1 MRGKEVRRTD
11 LIATAENES
20 PSIPVFGRNS
30 RSRDF
35 VLTQNVK
42 PDYYPVRPMTQRVH
56 KFRRIR
62 FGICLL
68 AILAVMPFSLPAQAN
83 GPHPRRKDEWKH
95 QVEKL
100 EDVWRTAQLNG
111 DVDAMDKLLS
121 DDYVG
126 ITMAGQ
132 LVTKTQQL
140 DRMRNRSMVLTKIE
154 LTDVKVKMIGTIAI
168 VTSLAE
174 VDGTNDGEPMHG
186 TFRYTRVYSRLP
198 SGVWKI
204 TNFEATRVEA
214 PPPPRERRRQPA
226 DQKPPA

>member
-1 MRGKEVRRTD
+1 MEQH
-11 LIATAENES
+11 
-20 PSIPVFGRNS
+20 
-30 RSRDF
+30 
-35 VLTQNVK
+35 VLQHRLF
-42 PDYYPVRPMTQRVH
+42 RPGNGLAALV
-56 KFRRIR
+56 
-62 FGICLL
+62 LL
-68 AILAVMPFSLPAQAN
+68 AGGAFALPARADT
-83 GPHPRRKDEWKH
+83 PHPKRKDEYKH

-154 LTDVKVKMIGTIAI
+154 LTDVKVKMIGTTAI
-168 VTSLAE
+168 VTSLAD